1 MRFVEHF
8 SVIFPVSLRARSL
21 GKSLK
26 NALVVY
32 LLLLSAL
39 LAGCKVTLY
48 SDLTESEANQMLALL
63 MMNRISAAKQQN
75 KAGALTLQ
83 VEKTQFIQAVEV
95 LRQNGYPRPKYASV
109 MDVFPSNQFIS
120 SPEQEKAKMNYLKE
134 QRLESMLMNI
144 DGVIVA
150 RVSIGAEPADS
161 LGIETVRP
169 TASVFIK
176 YSPAMNLS
184 TWQGQIRDLVR
195 QGVAGIQDD
204 HISVVMAPASY
215 RYTPS
220 QAQQAMQS
228 WWVRLVQHPLWFG
241 GLAAAVFALLVVAA
255 GFSIWNA
262 RRAS

>member
-1 MRFVEHF
+1 MRFALYCV
-8 SVIFPVSLRARSL
+8 LL
-21 GKSLK
+21 L
-26 NALVVY
+26 NA
-32 LLLLSAL
+32 LLLS
-39 LAGCKVTLY
+39 GCKVTLY
-48 SDLTESEANQMLALL
+48 SDLAEPEANQMLALL
-63 MMNRISAAKQQN
+63 MMNRIDAVKKQD
-75 KAGALTLQ
+75 KTGALTLR
-83 VEKTQFIQAVEV
+83 VEKAQFIQAVEV
-95 LRQNGYPRPKYASV
+95 LRQNGYPRPKYASA
-109 MDVFPSNQFIS
+109 MEVFPANQFIS
-120 SPEQEKAKMNYLKE
+120 SPEQEKAKINYLKE
-134 QRLESMLMNI
+134 QRLESMLMSI

-215 RYTPS
+215 RYMPS
-220 QAQQAMQS
+220 QAQQAIQS
-228 WWVRLVQHPLWFG
+228 WWMRLVQSPLWFG
-241 GLAAAVFALLVVAA
+241 GLAIAVFALLAA
-255 GFSIWNA
+255 TVGFSIWNA

>member
-83 VEKTQFIQAVEV
+83 VEKSAVYSGGRSVAAKRLSASQIRIGDGCFPLQSIYFIAGAGKVE
-95 LRQNGYPRPKYASV
+95 
-109 MDVFPSNQFIS
+109 DES
-120 SPEQEKAKMNYLKE
+120 SE
-134 QRLESMLMNI
+134 
-144 DGVIVA
+144 G
-150 RVSIGAEPADS
+150 
-161 LGIETVRP
+161 
-169 TASVFIK
+169 TAS
-176 YSPAMNLS
+176 
-184 TWQGQIRDLVR
+184 
-195 QGVAGIQDD
+195 
-204 HISVVMAPASY
+204 
-215 RYTPS
+215 
-220 QAQQAMQS
+220 
-228 WWVRLVQHPLWFG
+228 
-241 GLAAAVFALLVVAA
+241 
-255 GFSIWNA
+255 
-262 RRAS
+262 

>member
-75 KAGALTLQ
+75 KAG
-83 VEKTQFIQAVEV
+83 EV

-228 WWVRLVQHPLWFG
+228 WWVRLVQPTLWFG